1 MRATPSDLRVL
12 TLTKI
17 DRCAWN
23 EHEIDE
29 DGRCVPCN
37 APVCDCGLALDHT
50 GRCLACDVCHCAAVD
65 RETGYTRC
73 EVHAYAPHAT
83 GDLMAALKTA
93 MCRCTSD
100 EFARPACA
108 VHGKAV

>member
-1 MRATPSDLRVL
+1 MYATPSDLRVL

-23 EHEIDE
+23 EHEIE
-29 DGRCVPCN
+29 DGACVTCN

-50 GRCLACDVCHCAAVD
+50 GRCLACDVCHCSSVD
-65 RETGYTRC
+65 RETGYTECR
-73 EVHAYAPHAT
+73 VHETDANDRPA

-93 MCRCTSD
+93 MGRS
-100 EFARPACA
+100 
-108 VHGKAV
+108 

>member
-1 MRATPSDLRVL
+1 MYATPSDLRVL

-23 EHEIDE
+23 EHEIDD

-37 APVCDCGLALDHT
+37 ACTCDDGRRDCALHGDGRRPAPAVC
-50 GRCLACDVCHCAAVD
+50 V
-65 RETGYTRC
+65 
-73 EVHAYAPHAT
+73 
-83 GDLMAALKTA
+83 
-93 MCRCTSD
+93 CTSN